1 MTDTAMIFAAGLGTR
16 LAPLTDDRPKA
27 LVELGGKTMLQ
38 RTVEKLIRSGVRR
51 IIVNIHHFP
60 EKMCVAIDALDYEG
74 VEFIISDESGELLDT
89 GGGLLKAAE
98 HLKGKQPF
106 IVHNVDVIS
115 DIDLVAMYENHLRE
129 GALASL
135 AVSRRDTSRYFNWH
149 RGRLCGWKNIRTKE
163 EMNCYP
169 VDGKPDSLAFSGIH
183 IINPEIFDLITERGK
198 FSINQVYLRLAHE
211 QSIMAYEHDA
221 CYWADIGTTEKLAA
235 AEKMLL
241 SHPEKF

>member
-27 LVELGGKTMLQ
+27 LVELCGKTMLE
-38 RTVEKLIRSGVRR
+38 RTVDKLIRSGIRR

-60 EKMCVAIDALDYEG
+60 QKMRAAIDALDYEG

-98 HLKGKQPF
+98 HLKGNRPF

-115 DIDLVAMYENHLRE
+115 DIDLRQMYENHISKN
-129 GALASL
+129 ALVSL
-135 AVSRRDTSRYFNWH
+135 AVSRRETTRYFNWH
-149 RGRLCGWKNIRTKE
+149 EGQLCGWKNLKNGDEIK
-163 EMNCYP
+163 CFP
-169 VDGKPDSLAFSGIH
+169 VKGKTESLAFSGIH
-183 IINPEIFDLITERGK
+183 IINPAIFNLITERGK

-221 CYWADIGTTEKLAA
+221 RYWADIGTMEKLAA

>member
-27 LVELGGKTMLQ
+27 LVELAGNTMLE
-38 RTVEKLIRSGVRR
+38 RTVDKLIRSGIRR
-51 IIVNIHHFP
+51 IILNIHHFP
-60 EKMCVAIDALDYEG
+60 EKMRAAIDALNYEG

-89 GGGLLKAAE
+89 GGGLLKAAD
-98 HLKGKQPF
+98 HLKGDQPF

-115 DIDLVAMYENHLRE
+115 DIDLRQVYENHISQN
-129 GALASL
+129 ALASL
-135 AVSRRDTSRYFNWH
+135 AVARRETTRYFNWH
-149 RGRLCGWKNIRTKE
+149 EGRLCGWKNLKTGDEIK
-163 EMNCYP
+163 CFP
-169 VDGKPDSLAFSGIH
+169 VKGNVESLAFSGIH

-211 QSIMAYEHDA
+211 HRIIAYEHDA
-221 CYWADIGTTEKLAA
+221 CYWADIGTMEKLAA
-235 AEKMLL
+235 AQKMLL